1 MVVDEFEHYF
11 RICMPRTFSQEE
23 SRAFLLLVSKFADV
37 EPTDDDVVMVY
48 HEDSEDSPDNPH
60 CYDVRLATD
69 ISGDDGDK
77 ILIALEELLP
87 EDDFDCE
94 SSMDSVSESYYLN
107 QALLE
112 QLKQNWCKQI

>member
-11 RICMPRTFSQEE
+11 RICMPRTLSKEE
-23 SRAFLLLVSKFADV
+23 SRAFLLLVSKIADV

-48 HEDSEDSPDNPH
+48 HEDTDDHDSNPH
-60 CYDVRLATD
+60 CYDVRLSTD

-112 QLKQNWCKQI
+112 QLKTKLI

>member
-11 RICMPRTFSQEE
+11 RICMPRTLEKSE
-23 SRAFLLLVSKFADV
+23 SRAFLLLVSKFTEV

-48 HEDSEDSPDNPH
+48 HEDSEDNPDNPH
-60 CYDVRLATD
+60 CYDVRLADD
-69 ISGDDGDK
+69 ISGDEGDQ
-77 ILIALEELLP
+77 ILLALEELFS

-94 SSMDSVSESYYLN
+94 SSMDTVSESYYLN

-112 QLKQNWCKQI
+112 QLKQKLV